1 MANEK
6 SAIERFEETNKRFE
20 TLKDRRRKVQVQI
33 ETTKAQLLEACAD
46 AKAEFG
52 TDNLNEL
59 RDLYRNR
66 EAENLQKVIDFTAA
80 VDEAE
85 QELVTIEQKAA

>member
-20 TLKDRRRKVQVQI
+20 TLKERRRRVQVQI

-46 AKAEFG
+46 AKTEFG

-59 RDLYRNR
+59 RELYRNR
-66 EAENLQKVIDFTAA
+66 EAENLQKVTDFTAA